1 MAEDNKGFHN
11 GYFHNKIENSLS
23 SVVMNNFSNM
33 KPIYSTDEREMCG
46 VIEYNNKKYL
56 LDLHDKDRIINFNK
70 NFVYINENDTYPSY
84 CYNYKR
90 FSYLDFVFGYNS
102 GSVCYEFK
110 NNNQFDL
117 RRSNVKIYH
126 SYHANIDAKYDII
139 EYIPGHYMTVGQDAN
154 IMKNP
159 IWKIKENGMEYLL
172 MYCEKDTIC
181 KLCPNSYKKILDY
194 ENTYNN
200 KKKLTWYKH
209 QNGYILCSSSL
220 YIHQVITGCYGN
232 GKGTKNVSV
241 DHIDQDPLNNTFEN
255 LRVATRKEQ
264 EENSKGIKT
273 GTKRERKSNAKCLPD
288 GIIQNMLRKY
298 VVYYQEWL
306 DKEHTKQREY
316 FKVEKHPKLDKP
328 WITTKSNN
336 VSITDKLIAANKVVD
351 DLEHD
356 IYPVKEDLILP
367 KYVSLINS
375 KGKPHLVYEKRK
387 DDKRFN
393 FKMVLPESYDLH
405 EQVSIMKVKLREKY
419 GFSVLDNDTI
429 FNYVYDVKIDNSNK
443 YINSITFDIA
453 RHYNIQNTLIFETT
467 KTEAEAVSEV
477 EKWLSAKITREYYD
491 DISDKVSKNDN
502 NCYKFDYDFETCKT
516 LNWNKGAFLGGGKFL
531 ELIKHISNTGHV
543 ELICG
548 S

>member
-1 MAEDNKGFHN
+1 MNYKLSYDYDPALNCGIIRFDDNHILIDFPDLFSIVNFDKNFIYYTDDKEYPYYLRHN
-11 GYFHNKIENSLS
+11 QKITYKEHIFKYDNI
-23 SVVMNNFSNM
+23 N
-33 KPIYSTDEREMCG
+33 
-46 VIEYNNKKYL
+46 IEY
-56 LDLHDKDRIINFNK
+56 I
-70 NFVYINENDTYPSY
+70 
-84 CYNYKR
+84 
-90 FSYLDFVFGYNS
+90 
-102 GSVCYEFK
+102 FK
-110 NNNQFDL
+110 NQNTFDL
-117 RRSNVKIYH
+117 RRDNVIIHHNYHDKIKQKWSIVDY
-126 SYHANIDAKYDII
+126 
-139 EYIPGHYMTVGQDAN
+139 ELGHYNEIGRDAY

-159 IWKIKENGMEYLL
+159 IWKIKESEKDIILL
-172 MYCEKDTIC
+172 YCEKDTIC
-181 KLCPNSYKKILDY
+181 KLCPISFQKILDY
-194 ENTYNN
+194 EKTNN
-200 KKKLTWYKH
+200 NGNKTTWFKLH
-209 QNGYILCSSSL
+209 NGYIMGNNDL

-264 EENSKGIKT
+264 EENSNGIKT

-356 IYPVKEDLILP
+356 IYPAKEDLILP

-375 KGKPHLVYEKRK
+375 KGKPHLVYEKRT

-393 FKMVLPESYDLH
+393 FKMVLPASYDLH

-453 RHYNIQNTLIFETT
+453 RHYGIYHTLLFETT

-516 LNWNKGAFLGGGKFL
+516 MNWNKGAFLGGGKFL